1 MSPKHAL
8 FDFLRTEYNIPSD
21 RQLCAALGLKP
32 PMLSKIRHGV
42 IGVSGDIMILI
53 HEKTGMSIADIKEL
67 ISENGKNNLINA
79 A

>member
-1 MSPKHAL
+1 MAPAHTL
-8 FDFLRTEYNIPSD
+8 FDFLKTEYNISSD

-32 PMLSKIRHGV
+32 PVLSKIRHGV

-67 ISENGKNNLINA
+67 ISENGKNNLINVA
-79 A
+79 